1 MATAILKGGPA
12 IKRKA
17 AAKKP
22 AAKKPTA
29 KKAVAKKA
37 PSPRATIAVPAG
49 KMADLM
55 DQVRSAAGI
64 GAKPGEDGFVDSAP
78 FEKKTEPGG
87 RTKYE
92 FGEETVVFKD
102 DSVKQPETPESKT
115 GRGFTSQTFT
125 PIEETG
131 FILAT
136 PSGGD
141 YATKPSLPTKPAE
154 PKPVCVPP
162 KPQVTNTFVS
172 GMGTTFRLR

>member
-29 KKAVAKKA
+29 KKAVAKKV

-64 GAKPGEDGFVDSAP
+64 GAKPGEDGFVDSTP
-78 FEKKTEPGG
+78 VDEVLGSKDGSVEK
-87 RTKYE
+87 
-92 FGEETVVFKD
+92 
-102 DSVKQPETPESKT
+102 PEAPESKT

-136 PSGGD
+136 PSGSD

-154 PKPVCVPP
+154 PKPVCDPP
-162 KPQVTNTFVS
+162 KPRATNTFVS

>member
-22 AAKKPTA
+22 VAKKPAA
-29 KKAVAKKA
+29 KKAVAKKDL
-37 PSPRATIAVPAG
+37 SPRATIAVPAG

-64 GAKPGEDGFVDSAP
+64 GAKPGEDGFVDSAS
-78 FEKKTEPGG
+78 FEKKTESGG

-92 FGEETVVFKD
+92 FDDATVVFKGG
-102 DSVKQPETPESKT
+102 SVRQPESTVPD
-115 GRGFTSQTFT
+115 
-125 PIEETG
+125 TG
-131 FILAT
+131 FVPVEDSGSAQAA

-141 YATKPSLPTKPAE
+141 YATKPSLPSKPVE
-154 PKPVCVPP
+154 PKPVHTSQ
-162 KPQVTNTFVS
+162 KPQATNTFVS